1 MFLLVGRNVNLYV
14 QWRPGP
20 GADPTPSSSSQGMRS
35 PRHWGSKFFPSTSAI
50 WQTNEKLVSRNFT
63 NFTDKFSTKLGI
75 ESDFGHML
83 ADKFPNDGN
92 TCSVRALLHGA
103 IEENAWHLGSS
114 KKISRI
120 DPAISTQ
127 RPWFRLQLLKC
138 TWIQQKQRS
147 DP

>member
-63 NFTDKFSTKLGI
+63 NFNDKFSTKLEI
-75 ESDFGHML
+75 ESDWTYVDRQML
-83 ADKFPNDGN
+83 RWN

-103 IEENAWHLGSS
+103 IEENAWHLALQ

-127 RPWFRLQLLKC
+127 RPWFRWQLLKC